1 MNCKARLE
9 IGWIEEDFQG
19 DTPEDIVR
27 EVEKVQDL
35 DCLLR
40 MGYEEEG
47 KRGRKELDKLAAFL
61 EKYRSGKLTG
71 KDLAALEIN
80 LSIGSIKCL
89 SYEETDL

>member
-1 MNCKARLE
+1 
-9 IGWIEEDFQG
+9 
-19 DTPEDIVR
+19 VR
-27 EVEKVQDL
+27 
-35 DCLLR
+35 R
-40 MGYEEEG
+40 EG